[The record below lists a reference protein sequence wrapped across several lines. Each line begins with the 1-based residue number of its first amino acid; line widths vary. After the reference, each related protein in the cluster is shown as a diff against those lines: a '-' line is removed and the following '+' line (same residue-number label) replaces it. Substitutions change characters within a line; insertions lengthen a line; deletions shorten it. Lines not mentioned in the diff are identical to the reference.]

1 MSATPTTG
9 LARVTVVTPD
19 RRVDLALPT
28 NVALAGLLPSLLQHA
43 GESFADDGEQHG
55 GWMLRRSDGAELVTQ
70 DTLGAQEVHDGELLH
85 LVPRHEEWPEV
96 DYDDIVHTIA
106 AGSRRYGQ
114 PWSPATTRR
123 ATMLVGAAALAVVM
137 VILLRSGPSWTLPG
151 WVAAGLAVVLL
162 ITGVALSRAMAD
174 AQTGVFVAA
183 ISLPFA
189 FTGGALLIAGDT
201 ALTDLGAPHLLLA
214 SVLLT
219 GASLVG
225 YAGVADSARLFVAG
239 VTTGLIGMCG
249 AVLVLLG
256 LDAVPATSAVL
267 AAVVLIA
274 PASPLLAIRLG
285 KIPVPALPENA
296 GAVFEDQPYVP
307 APRVFAA
314 VARADEILTGVLL
327 GASVAGSV
335 CLAVLG
341 TVGGLSVLLLA
352 TVAALALLLRTRL
365 FLATRQ
371 RVPLLVAGL
380 VGVASLVVHLSTGM
394 NPDTRVIVTA
404 VGLAVVAGLVIGGGV
419 AYSKRSPS
427 PYIGRFLEM
436 FDAFV
441 LISVI
446 PIACAAASV
455 YSAVRGHFG

>member
-1 MSATPTTG
+1 VSATPTSG

-28 NVALAGLLPSLLQHA
+28 NVALAGLLPSLLHHA
-43 GESFADDGEQHG
+43 GDGFADDGEQHG
-55 GWMLRRSDGAELVTQ
+55 GWTLRRSDGAELATQ

-106 AGSRRYGQ
+106 AGSRRYGH

-123 ATMLVGAAALAVVM
+123 ATMLVGGAALLVALL
-137 VILLRSGPSWTLPG
+137 ILLRSGPSWTTAG
-151 WVAAGLAVVLL
+151 WAATGLGVILL
-162 ITGVALSRAMAD
+162 LTGVALSRAMAD

-183 ISLPFA
+183 VALPFT

-214 SVLLT
+214 SVLLA

-225 YAGVADSARLFVAG
+225 YVGVADSARLFVAG
-239 VTTGLIGMCG
+239 VTIGLIGTCG
-249 AVLVLLG
+249 AALVLAG
-256 LDAVPATSAVL
+256 LTAVPATSAIL

-274 PASPLLAIRLG
+274 PAAPLLAIRLG

-327 GASVAGSV
+327 GASIAG
-335 CLAVLG
+335 
-341 TVGGLSVLLLA
+341 
-352 TVAALALLLRTRL
+352 
-365 FLATRQ
+365 
-371 RVPLLVAGL
+371 
-380 VGVASLVVHLSTGM
+380 
-394 NPDTRVIVTA
+394 
-404 VGLAVVAGLVIGGGV
+404 
-419 AYSKRSPS
+419 
-427 PYIGRFLEM
+427 
-436 FDAFV
+436 
-441 LISVI
+441 
-446 PIACAAASV
+446 
-455 YSAVRGHFG
+455 